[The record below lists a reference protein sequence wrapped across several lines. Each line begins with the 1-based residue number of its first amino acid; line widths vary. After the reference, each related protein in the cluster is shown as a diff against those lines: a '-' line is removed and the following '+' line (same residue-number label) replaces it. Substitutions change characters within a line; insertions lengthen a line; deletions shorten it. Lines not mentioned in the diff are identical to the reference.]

1 MFLFVAEPIKD
12 PFLHLLQQS
21 LDSFTAKLSSDQFHC
36 LAAALKETQRQL
48 VCDATST
55 AVEWQFVSA
64 ILQLLHLLSSLLPKA
79 ASPNSMKMT
88 TSAVA
93 PAGADK
99 PRRPQDAPPL
109 PRCALSVTNINTVRK
124 ALQFVA
130 CLGIS
135 PNLSPGVGIPLQH
148 RSKFLTLAPLSVTAL
163 AEIDVSSESRKARLS
178 VCTLVLAEL
187 LKVAELRSVIVS
199 AHLNDML
206 AVLLQLIYSDPAA
219 GEKSNVS
226 QAEEMKNAGSK
237 TTVDGLAIACVDQ
250 GKMEIPVVK
259 DCATK
264 KDDFESNALPK
275 TVNNDSVSTEKTGTN
290 TNKRTECVSDAETR
304 LSPSTDPK
312 QLHRQTVENLLSVVG
327 HDLVIRELMVLQA
340 GVPGR
345 VQVSVLHGIMCL

>member
-1 MFLFVAEPIKD
+1 MFLFAAEPVKD

-21 LDSFTAKLSSDQFHC
+21 LDSFNAKLSGDQFHC
-36 LAAALKETQRQL
+36 LAAALKETPRQL
-48 VCDATST
+48 FCNATST
-55 AVEWQFVSA
+55 AVEWRFVSA

-79 ASPNSMKMT
+79 VSPNSMELT
-88 TSAVA
+88 TIEVA
-93 PAGADK
+93 PPGAEK

-109 PRCALSVTNINTVRK
+109 PRCALSVTHINTVRK

-163 AEIDVSSESRKARLS
+163 AEIDISSESRKARLS

-187 LKVAELRSVIVS
+187 LKVAELQSVIVS

-206 AVLLQLIYSDPAA
+206 AALLQLIYSDPAA
-219 GEKSNVS
+219 GEKSNIS
-226 QAEEMKNAGSK
+226 LAEETKNVRSR
-237 TTVDGLAIACVDQ
+237 TTVDGLGCVDE

-259 DCATK
+259 DCATE
-264 KDDFESNALPK
+264 KDNCESNALPK
-275 TVNNDSVSTEKTGTN
+275 MVNNDSVSTEKTGTN
-290 TNKRTECVSDAETR
+290 TNKRTECVSDSETR

-312 QLHRQTVENLLSVVG
+312 QLHRQTVENLLSVVS
-327 HDLVIRELMVLQA
+327 HDLLIRELMVLQA

-345 VQVSVLHGIMCL
+345 VQVSVLHGIM